1 MQQDL
6 LTQSTDR
13 LSDGFPPKMVI
24 LDCETT
30 GGKPTYHRIIEL
42 GYLVIDDGQCIHR
55 QQQFINPEASVPPGI
70 QKLTGIRPEMLR
82 DVPRFG
88 DIAEDLLTILK
99 DRVLVAHNARFDYG
113 FLKNEFKR
121 CGIDYKSKPL
131 CSVKFSRRLYPQF
144 KRHGLDQIIKRFQFD
159 IDQRHRAF
167 DDAEIIY
174 RFFLKS
180 SALFHQDD
188 IEATCM
194 DLLKTS
200 SLPVNLERAEVDRL
214 PSSPGI
220 YHFYDQQ
227 NRLLYTGKSINIKNR
242 VMSHFHQDHRNNKDL
257 KLSQKIAHVDYQK
270 TPTDFGAQILESQLI
285 KSMQPLY
292 NYRLRRARKLYQI
305 KISSNKDGYMKA
317 SVEMIRANTSVD
329 DEKFGLFRSPRQA
342 MKKLEKL
349 ADQYFLCHQ
358 LLGLEHHHN
367 ANSNRPCFRYQLKK
381 CLGACICQ
389 ELPESYNQRIVGA
402 LRDYEIKVW
411 PWESAIVVEER
422 NPSDSHSLAL
432 HLIYHWRH
440 LAVLD
445 NLSDLYDHGFK
456 PAQNISSARHL
467 PKTSNI
473 DLKTDEDF
481 DLDIYFILIKFLLN
495 PEAMRVN
502 NIRIWNCTQITE
514 E

>member
-1 MQQDL
+1 
-6 LTQSTDR
+6 
-13 LSDGFPPKMVI
+13 MVI

-30 GGKPTYHRIIEL
+30 GGKSTYHRIIEL

-55 QQQFINPEASVPPGI
+55 QQQFINPETSIPAGI
-70 QKLTGIRPEMLR
+70 QKLTGIRPDMLR

-144 KRHGLDQIIKRFQFD
+144 KRHGLDQIIKRFKFN
-159 IDQRHRAF
+159 IEQRHRAF

-180 SALFHQDD
+180 SALFHEDD
-188 IEATCM
+188 IEATCL

-200 SLPVNLERAEVDRL
+200 SLPVNLEKSEVDRL
-214 PSSPGI
+214 PVSPGV

-227 NRLLYTGKSINIKNR
+227 NKLLYTGKSINIKNR

-257 KLSQKIAHVDYQK
+257 KLSQKIVHIDYQK

-292 NYRLRRARKLYQI
+292 NFRLRRARKLYQI
-305 KISSNKDGYMKA
+305 KLSTNNDGYMKA
-317 SVEMIRANTSVD
+317 SVKMIRADASVD

-367 ANSNRPCFRYQLKK
+367 GKSSRPCFRYQLKR
-381 CLGACICQ
+381 CLGACVCQ
-389 ELPESYNQRIVGA
+389 EPPESYNQRIVGA

-411 PWESAIVVEER
+411 PWQSAIIVEER
-422 NPSDSHSLAL
+422 NHSDSDAAAW
-432 HLIYHWRH
+432 HLIYQWRH
-440 LAVLD
+440 LAVLT
-445 NLSDLYDHGFK
+445 NLSDLYDYGFK
-456 PAQNISSARHL
+456 PAQNISSNMHH
-467 PKTSNI
+467 PQTSNNNQ
-473 DLKTDEDF
+473 KTDEDF

-502 NIRIWNCTQITE
+502 NIRIWNCTQIT
-514 E
+514 